1 MQTWAGCL
9 LACLP
14 LHQKSQSLS
23 SKKRA
28 SKSCSSL
35 YYLIISKLK
44 PITHRL
50 LPAPSAP
57 TGKLAHLHRAKSQ
70 VRNGCAHSYM
80 HMCAHTHKHSLTHT
94 HMRAR
99 LVPSPLNIRN
109 RFWQLLFL
117 LFLFVGPKPC
127 GHRRAFSGHGL
138 GLQGWGGVNQDG
150 RESARARE
158 GFARHRHVFSRH
170 GHGLQYKGSKRAVKG
185 RTWPAV

>member
-1 MQTWAGCL
+1 MQTWAGCLLACLPTLL

-80 HMCAHTHKHSLTHT
+80 HMCAHTHTQALTHT
-94 HMRAR
+94 HTHTHAR
-99 LVPSPLNIRN
+99 TPGALTTQHPEPLLAAPLPPLPLCGPQTL
-109 RFWQLLFL
+109 WAQACLL
-117 LFLFVGPKPC
+117 
-127 GHRRAFSGHGL
+127 
-138 GLQGWGGVNQDG
+138 WT
-150 RESARARE
+150 
-158 GFARHRHVFSRH
+158 
-170 GHGLQYKGSKRAVKG
+170 
-185 RTWPAV
+185 RTWPAGMGGGQPRWEGVSQS